1 MVPLLVS
8 VAFGVGIYLL
18 YEGLT
23 SPRRLAATRNR
34 LRTVEALLV
43 RVGLPDAPARDVL
56 LFSLGAAMIG
66 GLTLQ
71 LLLGWVV
78 VSLFVAVLAAGL
90 PVTLFLR
97 RQHRRRAALQVV
109 LVAAIAQLRDAIR
122 TGLSVPE
129 ALAGLART
137 GPESLREEFRTLARE
152 LRLLGF
158 EPAITSMRERL
169 ADPVFDLVAATLI
182 LNDRLGG
189 RNLSQVLDR
198 LAQATRAQLRT
209 QDALRAYQARNVFS
223 ARIVAAVPLVVLFG
237 IRQVNPGYL
246 AVFDS
251 WPGQLLLAGCLVSV
265 VVGYAAMRWTSRLP
279 GEPRVVS

>member
-23 SPRRLAATRNR
+23 SPPRPAARNR
-34 LRTVEALLV
+34 LRPVEALLA
-43 RVGLPDAPARDVL
+43 RIGLPDAPARDVL

-66 GLTLQ
+66 GLALQ

-78 VSLFVAVLAAGL
+78 VSLFAAVLAAGI

-97 RQHRRRAALQVV
+97 REHRHRASRQLA

-129 ALAGLART
+129 AMAGLART
-137 GPESLREEFRTLARE
+137 GPEPLREEFRTLTRD
-152 LRLLGF
+152 LRLIGF
-158 EPAITSMRERL
+158 EPAITTMRERV

-198 LAQATRAQLRT
+198 LAQATRDQLRT
-209 QDALRAYQARNVFS
+209 QDALRAYQSRNVFS

-237 IRQVNPGYL
+237 IRQVNPDYL

-251 WPGQLLLAGCLVSV
+251 WPGQLLLAGCLISV
-265 VVGYAAMRWTSRLP
+265 VAGYVVMLWTSRLP
-279 GEPRVVS
+279 GEPRVLS

>member
-8 VAFGVGIYLL
+8 LAFGLGIYLL
-18 YEGLT
+18 FEGLT
-23 SPRRLAATRNR
+23 SPRRPATPNR
-34 LRTVEALLV
+34 LRPVEAVLA
-43 RVGLPDAPARDVL
+43 RVGLPDAPAWDVL
-56 LFSLGAAMIG
+56 LFSLGAALIG
-66 GLTLQ
+66 GMTLH
-71 LLLGWVV
+71 LLLGWIV
-78 VSLFVAVLAAGL
+78 VSLFVAVLAAGI
-90 PVTLFLR
+90 PAAVFLR
-97 RQHRRRAALQVV
+97 RAHRSQAARQAA

-137 GPESLREEFRTLARE
+137 GPEPLREEFRTLTRE
-152 LRLLGF
+152 LRLIGF

-198 LAQATRAQLRT
+198 LAEATRAQLRT
-209 QDALRAYQARNVFS
+209 QDELRAYQARNVFS

-246 AVFDS
+246 AVFDR

-265 VVGYAAMRWTSRLP
+265 VLGYAAMRWTSRLP
-279 GEPRVVS
+279 GEPRVLS